1 MLLFYLVVNSVYF
14 LIILLPFFF
23 YKDTNFFK
31 EYFFIEEFTTELIAV
46 LLLKTTLIFSIFYY
60 FFIDKLANKI
70 NIRGLILNFFFSL
83 MLFVF
88 LFFSTYFFI
97 SQENL
102 LILFKEYKNEFL
114 LINIFLL
121 MLFYLLFTFI
131 VISSNYI
138 YFKRNK
144 KYIRKLA
151 NSEYEKEKLFKFIL
165 NYQEPMFDFYK
176 YIRLLEFTN
185 TYIVERKDQ
194 FLSTINFIRVNEF
207 GILFDFYYEEEIDG
221 NLLLEYLKA
230 NQIVSVKYL
239 ILDVKENVW
248 KILNSFN
255 NFVVIS
261 EEAQE
266 TLWDQFINESLE
278 IKEYSLRDFFFLLTD
293 FKNQLIF
300 LNNTLQN
307 KLIS

>member
-261 EEAQE
+261 EDAQE

>member
-239 ILDVKENVW
+239 ILDVKENIW

>member
-88 LFFSTYFFI
+88 LFLSTYFFI

-261 EEAQE
+261 EDAQE